1 MFMKKKNK
9 AASALAKIRWVKT
22 TREERVK
29 HSKKMNEARRNKT
42 TI

>member
-9 AASALAKIRWVKT
+9 AASALAKIRWGKT
-22 TREERVK
+22 TWEERVK
-29 HSKKMNEARRNKT
+29 HSKKMNEAKKSKT

>member
-29 HSKKMNEARRNKT
+29 HSKKMNETKKT
-42 TI
+42 KATR